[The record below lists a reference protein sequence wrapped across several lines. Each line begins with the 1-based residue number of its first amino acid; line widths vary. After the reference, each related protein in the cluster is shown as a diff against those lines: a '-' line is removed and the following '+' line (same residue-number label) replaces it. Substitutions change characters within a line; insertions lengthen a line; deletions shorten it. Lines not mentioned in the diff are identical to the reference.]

1 VGRFQSWRFQ
11 VDPTDPAP
19 QRDLRWLLLVLG
31 FCSLVVSVFL
41 LALYA
46 LLAAAVPG
54 IGFSCG
60 SGSLSCTGTLVEY
73 LFLVPGLVLLAAGAL
88 AIVFVMY
95 ELR

>member
-1 VGRFQSWRFQ
+1 MGRFQSWRFQ
-11 VDPTDPAP
+11 VDPTDPPP

-41 LALYA
+41 LVLYA
-46 LLAAAVPG
+46 VLVAAVPG
-54 IGFSCG
+54 IGSPCG
-60 SGSLSCTGTLVEY
+60 SGTLSCTGTLMEY

-88 AIVFVMY
+88 ALLYVMY